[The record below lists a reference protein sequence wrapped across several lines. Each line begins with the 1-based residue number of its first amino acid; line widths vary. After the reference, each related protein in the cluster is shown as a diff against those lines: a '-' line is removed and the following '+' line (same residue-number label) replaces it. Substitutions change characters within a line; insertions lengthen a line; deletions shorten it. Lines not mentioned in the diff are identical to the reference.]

1 MNVILFGPP
10 GAGKGTQAERI
21 QERHSLVQLSTGD
34 MLRAAMQAGS
44 EVGKQAQPYMDL
56 GNLVPDDIVI
66 AMISERI
73 EKPDCGN
80 GFVLDGFPRTVAQAQ
95 ALDDMLQKK
104 GLTIDRVVFMQVD
117 DALLLRRIT
126 GRYSCAKCGAGY
138 HEDFQRPEVD
148 GVCDRCGAM
157 EFLCRADDNEQT
169 VRSRIEEYH
178 QLTEP
183 LVPYYREKGSLRM
196 VDGMASI
203 DKVTQQIEATLA

>member
-138 HEDFQRPEVD
+138 HEDFQRPEVEEENRISNISSD
-148 GVCDRCGAM
+148 SGSCSAKSVPDVLQAAATRRTAS
-157 EFLCRADDNEQT
+157 ETQT
-169 VRSRIEEYH
+169 
-178 QLTEP
+178 
-183 LVPYYREKGSLRM
+183 
-196 VDGMASI
+196 
-203 DKVTQQIEATLA
+203 